1 MPPYVRAIVYNYHI
15 QNTYNVNEWDLILRE
30 YENIEDFAERRRLLE
45 ALTFTRLPWL
55 LAKLL
60 EEQKAAKLEK
70 IDLFDTIRMM
80 SMQPVGR
87 EICWDYYRINFREL
101 INEFGENDARLGQM
115 LLDITK
121 TFENEFLFYEVL
133 ELVFFTESGATA
145 NARFRALEVVST
157 NTIWLFD
164 KEQEIIEAFGDGRKQ
179 NPKKN
184 KYLADKTSNAFI
196 TKAREEIKSLMTKTS
211 QNDQFLNMIKKVF

>member
-1 MPPYVRAIVYNYHI
+1 MREIVFNYHI
-15 QNTYNVNEWDLILRE
+15 QNTYNVNEWDLILKE

-45 ALTFTRLPWL
+45 SLTFTRLPWL
-55 LAKLL
+55 LSALI
-60 EEQKAAKLEK
+60 EEQKAAKLDK
-70 IDLFDTIRMM
+70 IDLFDTIRLM
-80 SMQPVGR
+80 SMQPIGR
-87 EICWDYYRINFREL
+87 EICWDYYRINFRQL
-101 INEFGENDARLGQM
+101 IDDFGQNDARIGQM

-164 KEQEIIEAFGDGRKQ
+164 KEREIIEAFGDGRKQ
-179 NPKKN
+179 SLKKN
-184 KYLADKTSNAFI
+184 KYLANKTSNDFI
-196 TKAREEIKSLMTKTS
+196 TKAREEIKTLMAKTN